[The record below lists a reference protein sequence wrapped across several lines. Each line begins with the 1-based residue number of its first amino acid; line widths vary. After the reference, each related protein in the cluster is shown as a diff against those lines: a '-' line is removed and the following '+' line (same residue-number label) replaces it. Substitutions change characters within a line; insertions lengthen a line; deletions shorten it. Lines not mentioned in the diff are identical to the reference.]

1 MSIKRKYKGVEIHAK
16 APLGASGYVP
26 EVTLVRP
33 GTSEVSQRKFHPPV
47 RRGFEIEDA
56 ALACAVQYGFDLI
69 DGDVEGF
76 DLWTTM

>member
-1 MSIKRKYKGVEIHAK
+1 MHLKREYKGFEIHAQ

-33 GTSEVSQRKFHPPV
+33 GAEAVGERKFYPSVPG
-47 RRGFEIEDA
+47 GFERQGE
-56 ALACAVQYGFDLI
+56 ALGFAVQYGFDLI

-76 DLWTTM
+76 DPAETR